1 MKAAN
6 KNTVGLIAR
15 AIPFTGS
22 NFAGVKGSGGA
33 PYSVHRWYLSG
44 AALEKFIKDQDAGKI
59 VYSVWSYATPIGWLV
74 EGEGWVIPPV
84 RYSSTTTRHQS
95 YVKRAAAGTI

>member
-22 NFAGVKGSGGA
+22 NFYGVKGSA
-33 PYSVHRWYLSG
+33 SHQSSARWYLSG
-44 AALEKFIKDQDAGKI
+44 AALERFAKDQDAGKI

-84 RYSSTTTRHQS
+84 RYSSTTSRHQG